1 MGFGKYREIFFKPYR
16 IIYRVVEDNVYVM
29 VIADG
34 RRDMRALLERRLLQA

>member
-1 MGFGKYREIFFKPYR
+1 MIES
-16 IIYRVVEDNVYVM
+16 NVYAM